1 MYRQKRNGRR
11 GAQAHRGAQQRAW
24 HARRG
29 FGRRRRSCVAQPKS
43 LHVGVLRM
51 DQRRG
56 VGALRLDQ
64 RRGHTREEDAP
75 QPANNKYLFCFSGFD
90 WMPQKKSDVAEWL
103 RRQTRIENE
112 CNDEREFFSSVGF
125 SRVGSNPAVTGSF
138 FFAIFCG
145 AVALAFYCASHALNV
160 RQIKN
165 VLQLALALSRHERAR
180 AARHAPPARHA
191 RRDRLL
197 RARGGRRPR
206 MSMRWTWSGAQRPI
220 A

>member
-64 RRGHTREEDAP
+64 RRGHTRVEDAP

-138 FFAIFCG
+138 FFAIFC
-145 AVALAFYCASHALNV
+145 AQRTSA
-160 RQIKN
+160 R
-165 VLQLALALSRHERAR
+165 SRTCCTLPLGM
-180 AARHAPPARHA
+180 RH
-191 RRDRLL
+191 L
-197 RARGGRRPR
+197 RATLDVTASYAREAAGGL
-206 MSMRWTWSGAQRPI
+206 A
-220 A
+220 